1 MAKEKQINY
10 TENDRAIVNAL
21 KGAEGPMTLAQINE
35 ATGLKLVAGN
45 IVSAMRKGLIT
56 KDGEVEV
63 LKEGTRKV
71 FTYNFVSGEVMTKA
85 DGKPF
90 NYTDGEQE
98 ILKAA
103 SEIDSP
109 FTLETLSKKLGRKVN
124 SGSTNGLIKKGNI
137 TKGDQILV
145 PCMTKSTVSV
155 YAFVAD
161 IPVNEQQWE
170 STRQQKVLD
179 KSPSAVV
186 VISYKDLKA

>member
-45 IVSAMRKGLIT
+45 IVSAMRKGLIA

-71 FTYNFVSGEVMTKA
+71 FTYNFVASEVMTKA

-155 YAFVAD
+155 YAFAAD
-161 IPVNEQQWE
+161 IPVNE
-170 STRQQKVLD
+170 
-179 KSPSAVV
+179 
-186 VISYKDLKA
+186 

>member
-35 ATGLKLVAGN
+35 TTNLVKLVAGN
-45 IVSAMRKGLIT
+45 IVSAMRKGLIA
-56 KDGEVEV
+56 KVGEVDVE
-63 LKEGTRKV
+63 KEGTRKV
-71 FTYNFVSGEVMTKA
+71 YTYNFVSADVMVKA

-90 NYTDGEQE
+90 NYTDGEKE
-98 ILKAA
+98 ILKVA

-109 FTLETLSKKLGRKVN
+109 FTLETLSKKLGRKVS

-137 TKGDQILV
+137 TKGNQISV
-145 PCMTKSTVSV
+145 PCMVKSTVST

-161 IPVNEQQWE
+161 IPEN
-170 STRQQKVLD
+170 D
-179 KSPSAVV
+179 
-186 VISYKDLKA
+186 

>member
-56 KDGEVEV
+56 KDGEVDV
-63 LKEGTRKV
+63 VKEGTRKV
-71 FTYNFVSGEVMTKA
+71 YTYNFVSADAMVKA

-109 FTLETLSKKLGRKVN
+109 FTLETLSKKLGRKVS

-155 YAFVAD
+155 YAFAAD

-170 STRQQKVLD
+170 LTRQPKVLD

>member
-1 MAKEKQINY
+1 MAKENKINY

-45 IVSAMRKGLIT
+45 IVSAMRKGLIAKT
-56 KDGEVEV
+56 GEVDVE
-63 LKEGTRKV
+63 KEGNRKV

-90 NYTDGEQE
+90 NYTDGEKE

-103 SEIDSP
+103 SEIESP

-137 TKGDQILV
+137 TKGNQILV

-161 IPVNEQQWE
+161 IPAN
-170 STRQQKVLD
+170 D
-179 KSPSAVV
+179 
-186 VISYKDLKA
+186 

>member
-21 KGAEGPMTLAQINE
+21 KGAEGPMTLAQINK
-35 ATGLKLVAGN
+35 AIGFRLGAKNIVAGN
-45 IVSAMRKGLIT
+45 IVSAMKKGLIT
-56 KDGEVEV
+56 KVGEVDVE
-63 LKEGTRKV
+63 KEGTRKV
-71 FTYNFVSGEVMTKA
+71 YTYNFVSGEVMTKA

-155 YAFVAD
+155 YAFAAD
-161 IPVNEQQWE
+161 IPAN
-170 STRQQKVLD
+170 D
-179 KSPSAVV
+179 
-186 VISYKDLKA
+186 

>member
-1 MAKEKQINY
+1 MAKEKQTNY

-35 ATGLKLVAGN
+35 AIGYKVTGLKLVAGN

-56 KDGEVEV
+56 KVGEVDVE
-63 LKEGTRKV
+63 KEGTRKV
-71 FTYNFVSGEVMTKA
+71 YTYNFVSGEVMTKA

-109 FTLETLSKKLGRKVN
+109 FTLETLSKKLGRKVS

-137 TKGDQILV
+137 TKGNQVSI
-145 PCMTKSTVSV
+145 PCMVKSTVSV
-155 YAFVAD
+155 YAFAAD
-161 IPVNEQQWE
+161 IPEN
-170 STRQQKVLD
+170 D
-179 KSPSAVV
+179 
-186 VISYKDLKA
+186 

>member
-45 IVSAMRKGLIT
+45 IVSAMRKGLIA

-71 FTYNFVSGEVMTKA
+71 FTYNFVSSEVMTKA

-109 FTLETLSKKLGRKVN
+109 FTLETLSKKLGRKVS
-124 SGSTNGLIKKGNI
+124 SGSTNGLIKKGNL
-137 TKGDQILV
+137 TKGDQISV
-145 PCMTKSTVSV
+145 PCMVKSTVST

-161 IPVNEQQWE
+161 IPENN
-170 STRQQKVLD
+170 
-179 KSPSAVV
+179 
-186 VISYKDLKA
+186 

>member
-35 ATGLKLVAGN
+35 AIGFRLGAKNIVAGN
-45 IVSAMRKGLIT
+45 IVSAMKKGLIT
-56 KDGEVEV
+56 KVGEVDVE
-63 LKEGTRKV
+63 KEGTRKV
-71 FTYNFVSGEVMTKA
+71 YTYNFVSGDVMTKA

-155 YAFVAD
+155 YAFAAD
-161 IPVNEQQWE
+161 IPAN
-170 STRQQKVLD
+170 D
-179 KSPSAVV
+179 
-186 VISYKDLKA
+186 